1 MASIAKSVVWRT
13 SVLLIVLVMVAS
25 SVEATRTLD
34 DDPAGV
40 RHDELDVMPQVLTTV
55 KAAACA
61 ILGLPCGS
69 EVLQGTERGLP
80 CIAYVTNC
88 CSGRCVYIA
97 PLPMSYCA

>member
-1 MASIAKSVVWRT
+1 MASIGKSVVWTT

-40 RHDELDVMPQVLTTV
+40 RHDEDVMPQVLTTV

-69 EVLQGTERGLP
+69 ELLQCTERGLP
-80 CIAYVTNC
+80 CIGFLTNC
-88 CSGRCVYIA
+88 CSGRCVYVA